1 MNTLAHPTAMKA
13 SFGARPAMRW
23 SRDETIARCI
33 LFVVM
38 AMLFVFLVAPLFTI
52 LAHAVQDKDG
62 RFVGLAH
69 FITYFQ
75 TPSLLRAAWN
85 SIWVSAAVVT
95 ISVPTAFVFA
105 YALTRSRMPV
115 ALKAVFR
122 LIALIPLLAPSL
134 LSAISFVQWFGNQGA
149 LKFLLGG
156 MSIYGA
162 PGIIMAE
169 VYNTFPH
176 ALMILVTALS
186 LADGRLYEAATALRT
201 RPLRQF
207 MTITLPSC
215 KYGLISAATVVF
227 TYVVSDFGAP
237 KVIGGNFNVLSVDVF
252 KQVVGQHN
260 FSIGAVVGML
270 LLLPSIVSFVIDY
283 VVRRKLK
290 AQLTARSV
298 PYSPKR
304 RKVADALL
312 TLFCTVV
319 CGLLLATIGMA
330 IYTSLISLWPYDLS
344 LTLKHYHFV
353 LVESDMAAAYGNS
366 LLVAMV
372 TAVAG
377 SLIVFVGAY
386 LIEKTRNLGLMRKGM
401 HLMAVLS
408 MAVPGLVLGLGYV
421 MFFNHP
427 ANPLNFLY
435 QTMAILVISMV
446 VHYYT
451 SSHLTA
457 VTALKQIDNEF
468 EAVSASLKV
477 PFFKTFLRVTVPVC
491 LPAIL
496 DIGRY
501 FFVVSMA
508 SLSCAIFLYTPETV
522 LASVA
527 IMHLDDAGDIGPAAA
542 LASLI
547 VVTSTLVCI
556 AYSLLT
562 RVLLARTQA
571 WRNLGRG

>member
-1 MNTLAHPTAMKA
+1 MNTLAHPRPVLA
-13 SFGARPAMRW
+13 ARPALRW
-23 SRDETIARCI
+23 SRDETIARAI

-38 AMLFVFLVAPLFTI
+38 VMLFVFLIAPLLTI
-52 LAHAVQDKDG
+52 LAHAVQDKNG

-85 SIWVSAAVVT
+85 SVWVSAAVVM

-105 YALTRSRMPV
+105 YALTRSRMP
-115 ALKAVFR
+115 APLKAVFR

-156 MSIYGA
+156 ASIYGA
-162 PGIIMAE
+162 PGIILAE

-201 RPLRQF
+201 RPFRQF

-270 LLLPSIVSFVIDY
+270 LLIPSIISFVIDY

-298 PYSPKR
+298 PYTPKP
-304 RKVADALL
+304 RKLADALL

-319 CGLLLATIGMA
+319 CSLLLATIGMA
-330 IYTSLISLWPYDLS
+330 IYTSAISLWPYDLS
-344 LTLKHYHFV
+344 FTLKHYHFV

-508 SLSCAIFLYTPETV
+508 SLSCAIFLYTPETI

-556 AYSLLT
+556 AYALLT

-571 WRNLGRG
+571 WRNLARG

>member
-1 MNTLAHPTAMKA
+1 
-13 SFGARPAMRW
+13 
-23 SRDETIARCI
+23 
-33 LFVVM
+33 
-38 AMLFVFLVAPLFTI
+38 
-52 LAHAVQDKDG
+52 
-62 RFVGLAH
+62 
-69 FITYFQ
+69 
-75 TPSLLRAAWN
+75 
-85 SIWVSAAVVT
+85 
-95 ISVPTAFVFA
+95 
-105 YALTRSRMPV
+105 
-115 ALKAVFR
+115 
-122 LIALIPLLAPSL
+122 
-134 LSAISFVQWFGNQGA
+134 
-149 LKFLLGG
+149 
-156 MSIYGA
+156 
-162 PGIIMAE
+162 
-169 VYNTFPH
+169 
-176 ALMILVTALS
+176 
-186 LADGRLYEAATALRT
+186 
-201 RPLRQF
+201 
-207 MTITLPSC
+207 
-215 KYGLISAATVVF
+215 
-227 TYVVSDFGAP
+227 
-237 KVIGGNFNVLSVDVF
+237 
-252 KQVVGQHN
+252 
-260 FSIGAVVGML
+260 ML
-270 LLLPSIVSFVIDY
+270 LLIPSIISFVIDY

-298 PYSPKR
+298 PYVPKP
-304 RKVADALL
+304 RKLADALL

-330 IYTSLISLWPYDLS
+330 IYTSAISLWPYDLS
-344 LTLKHYHFV
+344 FTLKHYHFV

-421 MFFNHP
+421 MFFNHLS
-427 ANPLNFLY
+427 NPLNFLY

-508 SLSCAIFLYTPETV
+508 SLSCAIFLYTPETI

-556 AYSLLT
+556 AYALLT

-571 WRNLGRG
+571 WRNLGRV

>member
-1 MNTLAHPTAMKA
+1 MNTLAHPRPVLA
-13 SFGARPAMRW
+13 ARPALRW
-23 SRDETIARCI
+23 SRDETIARAI

-38 AMLFVFLVAPLFTI
+38 AMLFVFLIAPLLTI
-52 LAHAVQDKDG
+52 LAHAVQDKNG

-85 SIWVSAAVVT
+85 SVWVSAAVVM

-105 YALTRSRMPV
+105 YALTRSRMP
-115 ALKAVFR
+115 APLKAVFR

-156 MSIYGA
+156 ASIYGA
-162 PGIIMAE
+162 PGIILAE

-270 LLLPSIVSFVIDY
+270 LLVPSIISFVIDY

-298 PYSPKR
+298 PYTPKP
-304 RKVADALL
+304 RKLADALL

-319 CGLLLATIGMA
+319 CSLLLATIGMA
-330 IYTSLISLWPYDLS
+330 IYTSAISLWPYDLS
-344 LTLKHYHFV
+344 FTLKHYHFV
-353 LVESDMAAAYGNS
+353 LIESDMAAAYGNS

-508 SLSCAIFLYTPETV
+508 SLSCAIFLYTPETI

-556 AYSLLT
+556 AYALLT